1 MDTLD
6 CNSFHEIRAEDI
18 DFYELSALVKAIRG
32 QLDSLRDK
40 QGQVRLYSF
49 EISERLI
56 TPLQNLDDLYTM
68 LFKENERDLSEA
80 QRKYLVSCEK
90 LLASC
95 YCFVRYFVESND
107 NKSQN
112 DVKDD
117 SSKFANKL
125 AYEFYYNASYELR
138 TPCSGLKGYSEHR
151 VLTFMGANSSPFVP
165 ENQEKFDKISYWVEE
180 LWKFINDLPDLWRAY
195 TPEDAG

>member
-1 MDTLD
+1 MDNID
-6 CNSFHEIRAEDI
+6 CHSLHEIRAEDT
-18 DFYELSALVKAIRG
+18 DFYELSGLVKAIRE

-40 QGQVRLYSF
+40 QGQVRLHSF

-80 QRKYLVSCEK
+80 QRKYLVICEK

-95 YCFVRYFVESND
+95 YCFIQYFVELNK
-107 NKSQN
+107 NKSKN
-112 DVKDD
+112 NVKVDTN
-117 SSKFANKL
+117 KYARKL

-138 TPCSGLKGYSEHR
+138 TPCSGLKGYAEPR
-151 VLTFMGANSSPFVP
+151 ILTFMGANSSPFVP
-165 ENQEKFDKISYWVEE
+165 ENQEQFDKISYWVEE
-180 LWKFINDLPDLWRAY
+180 LWKFINDLPDIWRAY
-195 TPEDAG
+195 DPEDAA